1 MGAAVSAC
9 VRVVRAGGRLK
20 EGRGL
25 ASGPHGIATQTHE
38 RTTGQGADK
47 VAPLGREGEGRRA
60 SWARRR

>member
-9 VRVVRAGGRLK
+9 LRAVRAGERLK

-25 ASGPHGIATQTHE
+25 ASGAHGTATQTRE

-47 VAPLGREGEGRRA
+47 AAPLGREGEGRRA
-60 SWARRR
+60 SWAWRR